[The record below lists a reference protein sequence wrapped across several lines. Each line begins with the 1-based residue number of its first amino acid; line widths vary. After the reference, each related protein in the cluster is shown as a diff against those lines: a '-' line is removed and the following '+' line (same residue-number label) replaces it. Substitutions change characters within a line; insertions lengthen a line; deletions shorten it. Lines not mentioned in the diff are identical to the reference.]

1 MTAPYQIQVGPNS
14 TDNFTIEVT
23 PGATLSTMLPTVV
36 DLTTQANA
44 SSTFDTMISVL
55 QTMNEQRAI
64 IGASINR
71 MRASISNMSAAAVK
85 TEIAIGRITDTDFAR
100 ESSNLAKQQI
110 LSNSAN
116 QMLSTANV
124 SKEDLLQLLQ

>member
-1 MTAPYQIQVGPNS
+1 
-14 TDNFTIEVT
+14 
-23 PGATLSTMLPTVV
+23 
-36 DLTTQANA
+36 
-44 SSTFDTMISVL
+44 
-55 QTMNEQRAI
+55 MNEQRAI

-110 LSNSAN
+110 LSYSAN

-124 SKEDLLQLLQ
+124 SKEDLLQLLE